1 MCQSLSPEP
10 PEPCGQGRSL
20 ACQSCQPQ
28 HLPPLPQVCSTPAC
42 SLWLG
47 LDICLLSGTHSR
59 KADVC
64 PCTHVCTTGAR
75 FCMPVSVRGAPP
87 PTLCSLCRAG
97 TARGQELQF
106 RPLRPR
112 RLMLSCRDPS
122 DWSLII
128 PAFLWWRE
136 KWGIVCG
143 LGAEGGR
150 RAQHSWALCPADSW
164 MDADG
169 DGAERGME
177 GAPGPW
183 PMCATR
189 IHAHATCEG
198 GEGAGLGV

>member
-1 MCQSLSPEP
+1 
-10 PEPCGQGRSL
+10 
-20 ACQSCQPQ
+20 
-28 HLPPLPQVCSTPAC
+28 
-42 SLWLG
+42 
-47 LDICLLSGTHSR
+47 
-59 KADVC
+59 
-64 PCTHVCTTGAR
+64 
-75 FCMPVSVRGAPP
+75 
-87 PTLCSLCRAG
+87 
-97 TARGQELQF
+97 
-106 RPLRPR
+106 
-112 RLMLSCRDPS
+112 MLSCRDPS

-150 RAQHSWALCPADSW
+150 RAQHSRALCPADSW